1 MNTNFCKYWVGV
13 LILLLLSPLYIN
25 IFIIYSMCNLH
36 DISWED
42 RGSQSN
48 IANRNRDTLEQF
60 RTIYLILWI
69 SCNTVYGYTMTSFGS
84 TVESIYILSITGLV
98 SLIVII
104 KIICSII
111 HVIYDCFS
119 RLKGKKTDVN
129 LESENN
135 DDDHANV
142 DEANDIEESKNNNER
157 LHTTPNNINESHKN
171 SSRSD
176 CESLQ
181 KDNFPQLGPQNVRLA
196 DFDEEDDS

>member
-1 MNTNFCKYWVGV
+1 
-13 LILLLLSPLYIN
+13 
-25 IFIIYSMCNLH
+25 MCNLH

-48 IANRNRDTLEQF
+48 VANRNRDTLEQF

-69 SCNTVYGYTMTSFGS
+69 SCNTVYGYTMTSFNS
-84 TVESIYILSITGLV
+84 TVKSIYILSITGLV

-129 LESENN
+129 LDSENN
-135 DDDHANV
+135 DDDHANGDHANV
-142 DEANDIEESKNNNER
+142 DEANDLEESKTNNER

-181 KDNFPQLGPQNVRLA
+181 KDDFPQPGPQNVRLG